1 MASELNP
8 VRVWVQEEKV
18 FTDSRKQI
26 WMPDRFWT
34 GGQAGIG
41 SAFVDGTQDPGLY
54 SKERY
59 GNFTY
64 AIPVDSGRYA
74 VTLHFAETYW
84 GLDNPGGGGVGTR
97 VFDVFCNGVALLH
110 NFDIHKEAGSS
121 QALNAQGKLLLSF
134 VPVVNYASI
143 RAIEV
148 VDESQ

>member
-64 AIPVDSGRYA
+64 AIPGWRRR
-74 VTLHFAETYW
+74 
-84 GLDNPGGGGVGTR
+84 GGSR
-97 VFDVFCNGVALLH
+97 VRCVLQWRGAAPQL
-110 NFDIHKEAGSS
+110 
-121 QALNAQGKLLLSF
+121 
-134 VPVVNYASI
+134 
-143 RAIEV
+143 
-148 VDESQ
+148 